1 MLTLS
6 LRNQIIIGLMLTAM
20 MILTRGYNLVWTHNL
35 ADASWAVFFL
45 AGIYLRS
52 AWPLLGL
59 FLLSWVL
66 DYVAYAWGGVSDFAS
81 RQPIYF

>member
-45 AGIYLRS
+45 VGIYLRWTMS
-52 AWPLLGL
+52 RMPGAA
-59 FLLSWVL
+59 SVI
-66 DYVAYAWGGVSDFAS
+66 FAS
-81 RQPIYF
+81 RQLIYF